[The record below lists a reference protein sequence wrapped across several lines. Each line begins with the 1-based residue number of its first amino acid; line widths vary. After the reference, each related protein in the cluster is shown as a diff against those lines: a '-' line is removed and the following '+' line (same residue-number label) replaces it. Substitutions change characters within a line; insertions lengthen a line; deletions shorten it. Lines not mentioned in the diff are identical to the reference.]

1 MTPKATPHAPHPKRS
16 GHPTNMFIA
25 ATQTVI
31 IRADEEEK
39 GSTNGRQ
46 MARDAAGFFNAQAK
60 IKAVNGVIKVSN
72 IHLTFFSD

>member
-25 ATQTVI
+25 ATQTVL

-46 MARDAAGFFNAQAK
+46 MARDAAEFFNAQAK
-60 IKAVNGVIKVSN
+60 IKAVKGVIKVSN
-72 IHLTFFSD
+72 LHLTFLCE